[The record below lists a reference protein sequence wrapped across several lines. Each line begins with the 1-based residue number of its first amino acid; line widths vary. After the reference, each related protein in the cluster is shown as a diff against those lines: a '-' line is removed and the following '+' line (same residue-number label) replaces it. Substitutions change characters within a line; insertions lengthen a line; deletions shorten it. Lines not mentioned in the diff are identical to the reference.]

1 MFKKAVEKYL
11 YTLRFVPDHLKTQG
25 MCEIA
30 VEKDPYT
37 LKFVP
42 DWLVTQQQIKI
53 RHDDHYYG
61 NDNEIIEWYE
71 GHQKRKI
78 PKAQIKDELM
88 SIAWYPSGS
97 WDWCV
102 SEDEKKEKCFWPSDM
117 LRLKCINKRRCWN
130 LVKQRLQV
138 KTFTSKD
145 E

>member
-42 DWLVTQQQIKI
+42 DWLVTQQQIKM

-88 SIAWYPSGS
+88 SIAWHPSGS

-102 SEDEKKEKCFWPSDM
+102 SEDEKKEKCF
-117 LRLKCINKRRCWN
+117 
-130 LVKQRLQV
+130 
-138 KTFTSKD
+138 
-145 E
+145 